1 MSIYASISG
10 MQKYREHLI
19 LLLIWKQTLNDC
31 VILGKIMTLEAHMGC
46 RHEIVS
52 MSLFSRQTVLPH
64 FACQWPTDS

>member
-31 VILGKIMTLEAHMGC
+31 VIMGRILILEAHTGC
-46 RHEIVS
+46 RHEIVC

-64 FACQWPTDS
+64 FVCQWPTDS